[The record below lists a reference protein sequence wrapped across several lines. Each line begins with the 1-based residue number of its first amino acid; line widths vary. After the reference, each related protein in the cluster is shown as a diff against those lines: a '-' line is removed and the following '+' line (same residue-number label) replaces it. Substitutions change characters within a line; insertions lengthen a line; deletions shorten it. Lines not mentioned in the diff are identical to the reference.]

1 MKRLLSIALAAS
13 AWTAAAQGTFQAVL
27 NYSGEIPAFVDGTAG
42 WTFQTTNFISVTD
55 LGCFDYLFASNPG
68 GIEVGLWDQGG
79 TLLASNT
86 VTSGSTLVGQTGYES
101 RYESIT
107 PVMLDPGTVYHLG
120 AFYPSN
126 TFSLNISVP
135 LIGGS
140 FVSSPQIQVR
150 GSASSGSGF
159 AFPAEEGGANG
170 ALYLGPNFRYQ
181 VGVPEPSTWVLLGL
195 AGLLSLAWRVIRR

>member
-13 AWTAAAQGTFQAVL
+13 AWTAAAQGTYQAVL
-27 NYSGEIPAFVDGTAG
+27 SFAGENSAFTDGTAG
-42 WTFQTTNFISVTD
+42 WTFQTTGFISVTD
-55 LGCFDYLFASNPG
+55 LGCFDYLFDSNPG
-68 GIEVGLWDQGG
+68 GIEVGLWAPDG

-86 VTSGSTLVGQTGYES
+86 VTSASTLAGAT

-107 PVMLDPGTVYHLG
+107 PVFLDPGSVYHLG

-126 TFSLNISVP
+126 TFSVNMCVP
-135 LIGGS
+135 LLGGS
-140 FVSSPQIQVR
+140 FVTSPQIQVR
-150 GSASSGSGF
+150 GSASTGSGF

-181 VGVPEPSTWVLLGL
+181 IGVPEPSTWMLLGL
-195 AGLLSLAWRVIRR
+195 AGLLTLARRVTRR